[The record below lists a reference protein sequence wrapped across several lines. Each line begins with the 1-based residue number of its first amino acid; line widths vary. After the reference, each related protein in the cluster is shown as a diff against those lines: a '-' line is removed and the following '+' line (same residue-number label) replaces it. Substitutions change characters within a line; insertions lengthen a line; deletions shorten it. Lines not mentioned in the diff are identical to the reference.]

1 MSAETA
7 GSSLLVLP
15 VYARFLTFEAWQCV
29 VWGVFFFWS
38 SYYDVSHQVP
48 LTLARNPGPNADPD
62 PGPNPD
68 PDPDPGP

>member
-38 SYYDVSHQVP
+38 SYYDVSHQVL
-48 LTLARNPGPNADPD
+48 LTLGPNADPD
-62 PGPNPD
+62 P
-68 PDPDPGP
+68 

>member
-38 SYYDVSHQVP
+38 SYYDVSHQARTRCTR
-48 LTLARNPGPNADPD
+48 TLPRHTLHPCP
-62 PGPNPD
+62 
-68 PDPDPGP
+68 